1 MTERFSVKDRYWQT
15 NVPWMDTLAHQYPL
29 SGKLHP
35 AWDERVLTTQ
45 GFQQIETNERVNDL
59 LLNETQKLNLA
70 FSSIYL
76 IKAIKQTSL
85 IKKTC
90 SQSFIREKHH
100 ITPCLRRFVFTEI
113 ALVKGFF

>member
-1 MTERFSVKDRYWQT
+1 MTERFSVKDCYWQT

-59 LLNETQKLNLA
+59 LLNETQKLNLT

-76 IKAIKQTSL
+76 IKAIK
-85 IKKTC
+85 
-90 SQSFIREKHH
+90 
-100 ITPCLRRFVFTEI
+100 
-113 ALVKGFF
+113 

>member
-90 SQSFIREKHH
+90 SQSFIREKYH
-100 ITPCLRRFVFTEI
+100 IIPCLGRFVFTEI